1 MSADKNMTGEQIQ
14 QIMDMFLYKALEP
27 LVLYTNIFDPQV
39 EYLLLLVA
47 TNRKRKLSSLDRGE
61 AVEKLAAYL
70 SVPDRRQKF
79 DFIRAARVERFF
91 IHKFLISFTEQ
102 NKDYVKKYKDFLLN
116 PTKEKQIALDKY
128 AVQVGMCERSALYNT
143 IKICDAYLKRF
154 YVYRNSVVDHYVKS
168 ANKWA
173 KAHVI
178 GAQGRSS
185 FKDLVQSIIKAVITA
200 MDKYDSRKGALTS
213 YVTFW
218 TKNAMK
224 ASKEHEYG
232 VAYTVPQAQKKKLF
246 EGTSHHVNFSVSLD
260 TLYGDDDDEN
270 SSMALH
276 SILAPGHTLEKGI
289 EVEQSRTLV
298 QMLAK
303 KVDPI
308 GIARLSLDIGEYFT
322 PSEQAIMHQHML
334 EEKTVN

>member
-70 SVPDRRQKF
+70 SVQDRKQKF
-79 DFIRAARVERFF
+79 EFIRAARVERFF

-102 NKDYVKKYKDFLLN
+102 NMGYVKRYKEFLLN
-116 PTKEKQIALDKY
+116 PTKEKKIALDRD
-128 AVQVGMCERSALYNT
+128 AVLIGMCERSALYNT
-143 IKICDAYLKRF
+143 LQICNAYLKRF
-154 YVYRNSVVDHYVKS
+154 YVYRNSVVDLYVKN

-260 TLYGDDDDEN
+260 TIYGDDDDEG

-276 SILAPGHTLEKGI
+276 SVLAPGHTLEKGI
-289 EVEQSRTLV
+289 EVEQSRSLV

-303 KVDPI
+303 KVDPM
-308 GIARLSLDIGEYFT
+308 GIARLSLDIGEHFT
-322 PSEQAIMHQHML
+322 PEEQAIMRQHML
-334 EEKTVN
+334 EEKL

>member
-14 QIMDMFLYKALEP
+14 QIMDMLLYKALEP
-27 LVLYTNIFDPQV
+27 LVLYTNVFDAQV

-79 DFIRAARVERFF
+79 GFIRDARVERFF
-91 IHKFLISFTEQ
+91 IHKFLTSFCQQ
-102 NKDYVKKYKDFLLN
+102 NIGYVKQYKEFLLN
-116 PTKEKQIALDKY
+116 PTKEKQVALDKY
-128 AVQVGMCERSALYNT
+128 AVQVGMCERSALYT
-143 IKICDAYLKRF
+143 ALQICEAYRKRF
-154 YVYRNSVVDHYVKS
+154 YSYRNAVVDLYVKS

-173 KAHVI
+173 KAHQE
-178 GAQGRSS
+178 GTQGRSNY
-185 FKDLVQSIIKAVITA
+185 KDLVQSIIKAVITA
-200 MDKYDSRKGALTS
+200 LDKYDSRKGALTS
-213 YVTFW
+213 YVQFW

-246 EGTSHHVNFSVSLD
+246 EGTSSYVNFSVSLD
-260 TLYGDDDDEN
+260 TLYGDDDEDGGV
-270 SSMALH
+270 ALH
-276 SILAPGHTLEKGI
+276 SVLTPGNALEKDI
-289 EVEQSRTLV
+289 EIEQSRTLV
-298 QMLAK
+298 QLLAK
-303 KVDPI
+303 KVDPL

-322 PSEQAIMHQHML
+322 PEEKAIMRQHMA
-334 EEKTVN
+334 EEQRP

>member
-14 QIMDMFLYKALEP
+14 QIMDMLLYKALEP
-27 LVLYTNIFDPQV
+27 LVLYTNVFDAQV

-47 TNRKRKLSSLDRGE
+47 TNRKRKLSSLERGE

-70 SVPDRRQKF
+70 SVQDRRQKF
-79 DFIRAARVERFF
+79 EFIRAARVERFF
-91 IHKFLISFTEQ
+91 IHKFLKGFTKQ
-102 NKDYVKKYKDFLLN
+102 NADYVKLYKGFLLD
-116 PTKEKQIALDKY
+116 PCKEKQVALDKR
-128 AVQVGMCERSALYNT
+128 AALVGMCSRDSLYSAL
-143 IKICDAYLKRF
+143 KISTAYLEQF
-154 YVYRNSVVDHYVKS
+154 YLYRNSVVDHYVKS

-173 KAHVI
+173 KGHVVQV
-178 GAQGRSS
+178 QGRSS

-200 MDKYDSRKGALTS
+200 LDKYDSRKGALTS
-213 YVTFW
+213 YVQFW

-246 EGTSHHVNFSVSLD
+246 EGTSNYVNFSVSLD
-260 TLYGDDDDEN
+260 ALQTDDDEGGGV
-270 SSMALH
+270 ALH
-276 SILAPGHTLEKGI
+276 SVLTPGNALEKDI
-289 EVEQSRTLV
+289 EIEQSRTLV

-303 KVDPI
+303 KVDPM

-322 PSEQAIMHQHML
+322 PEEQDVMRRHMQ
-334 EEKTVN
+334 EENCKFA